1 MKNDKK
7 IDKYSMMYH
16 LTPKFGL
23 LNDPNGLINYKDE
36 YYVFYQW
43 NKFETNHSYK
53 CWAYFKSKDMVNWTD
68 MSVAL
73 LPDMYF
79 DKNGV
84 YSGSA
89 IENDGKINIFYTGNV
104 KNELGERKSYQ
115 CKAESSDGRI
125 FEKKGVI
132 FETPPGYSEHFRDPK
147 VFKGKNNWWMVI
159 GAQTEKLEGA
169 VVLYKS
175 YDLNKWEYCKTILK
189 NNDLDNMCECPDILR
204 FDEGDILLCSPQKRF
219 ENKVI
224 GKCGYFKGH
233 FLEDKEEFKSND
245 CFHKIDYGFNFHSPQ
260 TFTDKNGRVI
270 VYGGMAGMTEEEEE
284 ALPTRKFGYVHSL
297 SIPRVLTY
305 KNNTL
310 YQSPVE
316 ELKKLRGNEE
326 IWNNNESNVFSNF
339 QLEFLFDFPEVMK
352 EDFTFKMRGNII
364 EVKYDV
370 VLNLISIKRYNWS
383 THKIQESIINLEE
396 NLKNMQLFLE
406 ESSFELFIND
416 GKYVCTLRYF
426 CDTDYNDIN
435 IKCDDN
441 VRIKF
446 YQLKL

>member
-1 MKNDKK
+1 
-7 IDKYSMMYH
+7 
-16 LTPKFGL
+16 
-23 LNDPNGLINYKDE
+23 
-36 YYVFYQW
+36 
-43 NKFETNHSYK
+43 
-53 CWAYFKSKDMVNWTD
+53 
-68 MSVAL
+68 
-73 LPDMYF
+73 
-79 DKNGV
+79 
-84 YSGSA
+84 
-89 IENDGKINIFYTGNV
+89 
-104 KNELGERKSYQ
+104 
-115 CKAESSDGRI
+115 
-125 FEKKGVI
+125 
-132 FETPPGYSEHFRDPK
+132 
-147 VFKGKNNWWMVI
+147 
-159 GAQTEKLEGA
+159 
-169 VVLYKS
+169 
-175 YDLNKWEYCKTILK
+175 
-189 NNDLDNMCECPDILR
+189 
-204 FDEGDILLCSPQKRF
+204 
-219 ENKVI
+219 
-224 GKCGYFKGH
+224 
-233 FLEDKEEFKSND
+233 
-245 CFHKIDYGFNFHSPQ
+245 
-260 TFTDKNGRVI
+260 
-270 VYGGMAGMTEEEEE
+270 MTEEEEE